1 MSYRG
6 LLKQRAD
13 IYRPTLDAPT
23 GPEPGAVWSDTPDY
37 TGVRCRIQSLQTKEQ
52 DKETGAVVST
62 HNSFWEYGVD
72 LLEQDRVVVD
82 GVTYDVQGVD
92 ADVSG
97 EGHHAEAAL
106 KVVR

>member
-13 IYRPTLDAPT
+13 IYRPTLDAST
-23 GPEPGAVWSDTPDY
+23 GPEARNTWADTPTY
-37 TGVRCRIQSLQTKEQ
+37 TGIRCRIQALQTKEQ

-62 HNSFWEYGVD
+62 HNSFWEHGVD
-72 LLEQDRVVVD
+72 LLESDRVVVD
-82 GVTYDVQGVD
+82 SVRYDVQGVD
-92 ADVSG
+92 SDVAG
-97 EGHHAEAAL
+97 EGHHVEAAL